1 MLINFRFTATLC
13 NVLFAALLILLIHWM
28 KHGSEHSNT
37 GYSGNTKFIVPFDT
51 NYCPWLRLGQLMV
64 SHGIINFLFPSSV
77 NKCIIFPEVLLQISP
92 LLCPRHH
99 NYNTYK
105 KQPQSSHQV
114 NNIKKNHIDS
124 LI

>member
-64 SHGIINFLFPSSV
+64 SHGIINLLFPSSV
-77 NKCIIFPEVLLQISP
+77 NKCIIFPKYSNKY
-92 LLCPRHH
+92 RHYCAFVITLRD
-99 NYNTYK
+99 YNTYK

-114 NNIKKNHIDS
+114 NNIQNT
-124 LI
+124 